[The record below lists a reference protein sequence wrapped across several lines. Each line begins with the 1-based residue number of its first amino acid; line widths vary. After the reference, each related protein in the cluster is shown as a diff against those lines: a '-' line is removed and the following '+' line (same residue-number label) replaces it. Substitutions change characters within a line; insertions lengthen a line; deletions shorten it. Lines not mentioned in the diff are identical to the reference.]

1 MRPTYYNGYATTIQ
15 GGKNMKPRVRYA
27 PSPTGHLHI
36 GNARTALFNY
46 LFARKKGGSFI
57 IRIEDT
63 DTARNIAEGTQ
74 SQLEQLAWLG
84 IDWDESVDKGGSH
97 GPYRQLERLDIY
109 EKYAQ
114 KLLDAGKAYKCYCTE
129 EELAEER
136 RKQKEQGAT
145 RLHYSRKC
153 LQAPEKDAPYAIRF
167 LVPADTEYTFR
178 DMIKGEVTFR
188 SEDVGD
194 FVIMKK
200 NGIPTY
206 NFACAV
212 DDALMEIT
220 HVLRGEDHIT
230 NTPRQLMIL
239 DELGFQRPVYGHMP
253 LIVNLEGK
261 KLSKRDES
269 IIQFIEQYRSLG
281 FLPEAMFNF
290 IALLGWSPAA
300 DEEIF
305 SREELV
311 ERFDEDRMASSP
323 AAFDTGKLH
332 YVNNRHM
339 KKLSRTEVLDLC
351 RPFLEAAGI
360 GKEKDD
366 EWLESL
372 VAVFHDRLSYGKE
385 IVSQYEA
392 FFSAPFVI
400 DGEALEFLRQEGVK
414 ELLTLL
420 REKISLAGSLDAQT
434 LKTLIKETGKEQNMK
449 GKMLFMPVRIAVS
462 GSMKG
467 PDLPEMMNLLGR
479 DTLLERLDHTLEII

>member
-1 MRPTYYNGYATTIQ
+1 
-15 GGKNMKPRVRYA
+15 MKPRVRYA

-46 LFARKKGGSFI
+46 LFAKKKGGSFI

-63 DTARNIAEGTQ
+63 DMARNIEEGTQ
-74 SQLEQLAWLG
+74 SQLAQLAWLG
-84 IDWDESVDKGGSH
+84 IDWDESIDKEGAR

-109 EKYAQ
+109 KEYGE
-114 KLLDAGKAYKCYCTE
+114 KLLDAGRAYKCYCTE

-136 RKQKEQGAT
+136 RQQKARGET

-153 LQAPEKDAPYAIRF
+153 LHGPERDGPYAIRF
-167 LVPADTEYTFR
+167 LVFQDAEYTFF
-178 DMIKGEVTFR
+178 DMIKGEVTFK

-194 FVIMKK
+194 FVIMKQK
-200 NGIPTY
+200 GIPTY

-239 DELGFQRPVYGHMP
+239 DELGFDRPVYGHMP
-253 LIVNLEGK
+253 LIVNMEGK

-269 IIQFIEQYRSLG
+269 IIQFIEQYRALG

-305 SREELV
+305 SRDELV
-311 ERFDEDRMASSP
+311 ERFDEDRLASAP
-323 AAFDTGKLH
+323 ATFDTGKLH

-339 KKLSRTEVLDLC
+339 KRLSREEVLALC
-351 RPFLEAAGI
+351 RPFLEEAGI
-360 GKEKDD
+360 GKEKD
-366 EWLESL
+366 EAWLESL

-385 IVSQYEA
+385 IVRHYEE

-400 DGEALEFLRQEGVK
+400 EGEALDFLRQDGVK
-414 ELLTLL
+414 ELLVSL
-420 REKISLAGSLDAQT
+420 REKIHQADTLDAKT
-434 LKTLIKETGKEQNMK
+434 LKTLIKETGKETNMK

-479 DTLLERLDHTLEII
+479 ETLLERLETTLGKIRMP